1 MIAVYKKELKSY
13 LTSMM
18 GYIFIFFILL
28 LEGIYFTA
36 YSLQSAYPFFE
47 VTLSAITVIFLLLVP
62 ILTMRIIAEEK
73 RQKTDQMLLTY
84 PVSIPE
90 IILGKYLALGT
101 VFMIPMAVIC
111 CYPWIMAKYGA
122 VSMAMAYTGIFGFV
136 MLGLAQI
143 AIGMFM
149 SSLTENP
156 VIAAVTCFI
165 VLFISFMM
173 AGIESLISDSS
184 MTSLMGYILV
194 VLVVAG
200 IIYYMLQNVWIAG
213 GAGVIGV
220 AALVI
225 TYFVDSTIFESS
237 IHKFLEI
244 FNITVH
250 FDEFANGIFDIQG
263 TVYFLSVIVLFVFL
277 TIQSITK
284 RRWN

>member
-13 LTSMM
+13 LTSML
-18 GYIFIFFILL
+18 GYIFIAFILL

-36 YSLQSAYPFFE
+36 YSLQSAYPIFE
-47 VTLSAITVIFLLLVP
+47 VTLGAITFVFLLLVP
-62 ILTMRIIAEEK
+62 ILTMKIIAEER

-84 PVSIPE
+84 PVSVPE

-101 VFMIPMAVIC
+101 IYLIPMAVIC
-111 CYPWIMAKYGA
+111 TYPLIMAQYGT
-122 VSMAMAYTGIFGFV
+122 VSMSMAYNGVFGFLL
-136 MLGLAQI
+136 LGLSQI

-165 VLFISFMM
+165 VLFVSYMM
-173 AGIESLISDSS
+173 AGLSGLISDTAL
-184 MTSLMGYILV
+184 TSLIGYILI
-194 VLVVAG
+194 VLALAAV
-200 IIYYMLQNVWIAG
+200 IYVMLQNVWIAG
-213 GAGVIGV
+213 GTAVIGSV
-220 AALVI
+220 GLIV
-225 TYFVDSTIFESS
+225 TYIVDSTLFESS

-250 FDEFANGIFDIQG
+250 FEEFSNGIFDIQG
-263 TVYFLSVIVLFVFL
+263 IVYYLSLIVLFVFL

>member
-36 YSLQSAYPFFE
+36 YSLQSAYPVFE

-62 ILTMRIIAEEK
+62 ILTMKIIAEERK
-73 RQKTDQMLLTY
+73 QKTDQMLLTY
-84 PVSIPE
+84 PVSVFE
-90 IILGKYLALGT
+90 IVTGKFLALGT
-101 VFMIPMAVIC
+101 IYLIPMAVIGF
-111 CYPWIMAKYGA
+111 YPLIMAKYGE
-122 VSMAMAYTGIFGFV
+122 VSMPMSYTGIFGFV
-136 MLGLAQI
+136 LLGLAQI
-143 AIGMFM
+143 AVGLFL

-156 VIAAVTCFI
+156 VIAAVISFI
-165 VLFISFMM
+165 VLFVSYMM
-173 AGIESLISDSS
+173 SGIESLISDTA
-184 MTSLMGYILV
+184 MTSLSGYILV
-194 VLVVAG
+194 VLAAAA
-200 IIYYMLQNVWIAG
+200 IIYSMLQNLWIAI
-213 GAGVIGV
+213 GAAILGIAGFVIAYV
-220 AALVI
+220 
-225 TYFVDSTIFESS
+225 VDSTMFESG

-250 FDEFANGIFDIQG
+250 FEEFTNGIFDIQG
-263 TVYFLSVIVLFVFL
+263 MVYFLSVIVLFVFL

>member
-36 YSLQSAYPFFE
+36 YSIQSAYPIFE
-47 VTLSAITVIFLLLVP
+47 VTLNAITFIFLILVP
-62 ILTMRIIAEEK
+62 ILTMKVIAEER

-84 PVSIPE
+84 PVSVPE
-90 IILGKYLALGT
+90 IVLGKYLALAT
-101 VFMIPMAVIC
+101 VYMIPIAVIC
-111 CYPWIMAKYGA
+111 CYPWIMAKYGT

-136 MLGLAQI
+136 LLGLAQI

-149 SSLTENP
+149 SSVTENP

-165 VLFISFMM
+165 LLFVSYMM
-173 AGIESLISDSS
+173 AGLESLISDTA
-184 MTSLMGYILV
+184 MTSLIGYILV

-200 IIYYMLQNVWIAG
+200 IIYYMVQNIWIAG
-213 GAGVIGV
+213 GAGMIGV
-220 AALVI
+220 VALVI
-225 TYFVDSTIFESS
+225 TYFVDSTLFESS

-244 FNITVH
+244 FNLTVH
-250 FDEFANGIFDIQG
+250 FEDFTNSIFDIQG
-263 TVYFLSVIVLFVFL
+263 IIYYLSIIILFVFL